1 MCSYAY
7 IKGAVRA
14 CTRFSLSVRS
24 VVVSFPLFFLSLSL
38 YKKKERTK
46 EKEYKKRENHFR
58 LHDDYSSNIIII
70 SLNVIIL
77 FMPVRAR
84 VRNYGPFPS
93 PFPLLFFAHST
104 AEQNRTEQSGALQLT
119 TTHRVTQRSATIVKQ
134 HK

>member
-24 VVVSFPLFFLSLSL
+24 VVVFLFLSTKRKS
-38 YKKKERTK
+38 KRKK

-104 AEQNRTEQSGALQLT
+104 AEQNRTEQSGAERCNSQQLT
-119 TTHRVTQRSATIVKQ
+119 G
-134 HK
+134 